1 MAEEK
6 QTLLR
11 FIDTE
16 ISLDL
21 VGVEK
26 KCQSNANYTFAC
38 TKTRRATYL
47 MLQ

>member
-26 KCQSNANYTFAC
+26 KCQSNANYTFAYA
-38 TKTRRATYL
+38 KTRRATYL
-47 MLQ
+47 VFQ